1 MASSAVTS
9 PIPRPTRLGR
19 ILDYLGSMFRPQV
32 YVPVAI
38 AKFSVVY
45 FAVQALG
52 GHVPISVTWRAAAG
66 TLTLVL
72 FFLLLRVYD
81 EIKDVETDFQL
92 ARQGD
97 PRYTSRPIVTGR
109 IQVGDLR
116 VFRWWIRSALVLVNL
131 PIGYPGPLLA
141 FAAAL
146 GLTWMSFHWFFWPA
160 VHKSPMLQLATSN
173 PLSAVLD
180 VYVAALAV
188 RDSGPMNHP
197 GWFVVLLIGTWMP
210 AAAWEISRK
219 IRHQPDETAYPSYS
233 KILGWRVAPLFP
245 ILFIVIS
252 GICMTYVSRQANLS
266 WTYPIVLLAAI
277 CLFIAACLRFE
288 LYPSTRSSNLRPYSE
303 LYVIAAYAGLA
314 LALGLHYS
322 IVFGSLR

>member
-1 MASSAVTS
+1 MASSAITG
-9 PIPRPTRLGR
+9 PAPRPTRVGR

-52 GHVPISVTWRAAAG
+52 GHTPISVTWRAAVG

-81 EIKDVETDFQL
+81 ELKDVETDLRL
-92 ARQGD
+92 ARSGD
-97 PRYTSRPIVTGR
+97 PRYTNRPIVTGR
-109 IQVGDLR
+109 IQVGDLK
-116 VFRWWIRSALVLVNL
+116 VFRWWIRGVLVLINL

-146 GLTWMSFHWFFWPA
+146 GLTWISFHWFFWPA
-160 VHKSPMLQLATSN
+160 VPKSPVLQLVLSN

-180 VYVAALAV
+180 VYVAAIAIH
-188 RDSGPMNHP
+188 DTGPMNHP
-197 GWFVVLLIGTWMP
+197 GWFVVLLVGTFMP

-219 IRHQPDETAYPSYS
+219 IRHQPDETDYPSYS

-245 ILFIVIS
+245 ILFVTIS
-252 GICMTYVSRQANLS
+252 GICMTLIARQTQLS
-266 WTYPIVLLAAI
+266 WTYPAVLLAAI
-277 CLFIAACLRFE
+277 CVLVGACLRFE
-288 LYPSTRSSNLRPYSE
+288 LFPSTGSSNLRPYSE
-303 LYVIAAYAGLA
+303 LYVMAAYAGLA
-314 LALGLHYS
+314 LALGLRYS
-322 IVFGSLR
+322 VIFGSRH